1 MSSKRGQTSVDRQ
14 RSGEDTP
21 QQPTGKRITDCA
33 ATNCPLPGTIKN
45 ENGTNVCA
53 GHFMAVPQGWPLATA
68 VLQKHETLWML
79 AREASC
85 IGVPECLSETAARAL
100 FKTATAAGLKFND
113 VQRAE
118 YEHVKKHKLM
128 VLRTAGKL
136 VEIAIN
142 TAAFEASATAESKDD
157 RPRIERSEKR
167 FTDTLAALAG
177 RLAA

>member
-1 MSSKRGQTSVDRQ
+1 MSTKRGQNTVDRQ
-14 RSGEDTP
+14 RQE
-21 QQPTGKRITDCA
+21 PTDEPRQESRITPCA
-33 ATNCPLPGTIKN
+33 ATDCPLPGSIKN

-53 GHFMAVPQGWPLATA
+53 GHFMAVPQGWPLATG
-68 VLQKHETLWML
+68 VLQKHATLWML

-100 FKTATAAGLKFND
+100 FKAATAAGLKFND

-118 YEHVKKHKLM
+118 YDHVKKHKLM

-142 TAAFEASATAESKDD
+142 TAAFEASAQAEVKDD
-157 RPRIERSEKR
+157 RPRSERSEKR

-177 RLAA
+177 KLAA

>member
-1 MSSKRGQTSVDRQ
+1 MSRAGKTVVDRPKA
-14 RSGEDTP
+14 EEAP
-21 QQPTGKRITDCA
+21 PVARITPCCA
-33 ATNCPLPGTIKN
+33 QGCPLPGTIKN
-45 ENGTNVCA
+45 ENGNNVCA

-100 FKTATAAGLKFND
+100 FKAATAAGLKFND

-118 YEHVKKHKLM
+118 YDYIKKHKLM

-142 TAAFEASATAESKDD
+142 TAAFEASAKAELKDD
-157 RPRIERSEKR
+157 SPRSERNVDR
-167 FTDTLAALAG
+167 FTATLNGLAGKLAA
-177 RLAA
+177 